1 MSMSDEELTNVARQ
15 AARANG
21 CTCIPD
27 ITLLPIDIEGLADE
41 LSGPVRILNEDV
53 ESGRRE
59 AREWDLDERTAAKA
73 RAEALVLLEE
83 LSTDRGFSWSDIA
96 RLCGV
101 SVSAVRKWRSGET
114 PSPERRRDLARLAAF
129 VDLLDEIAPI
139 ADPATWMLMRLVD
152 RHTVTAAHLYLE
164 GRSNDLL
171 EHAQGHLG
179 VNDLLDR
186 WNPDWRSSTQSD
198 WQVVV
203 ASDGHRSIT
212 RRRTQAMAVN

>member
-1 MSMSDEELTNVARQ
+1 MDDPLSPAEECMLKWGARL
-15 AARANG
+15 AVMRAR
-21 CTCIPD
+21 
-27 ITLLPIDIEGLADE
+27 
-41 LSGPVRILNEDV
+41 RK
-53 ESGRRE
+53 
-59 AREWDLDERTAAKA
+59 LDERTAAKA

-152 RHTVTAAHLYLE
+152 RHTVTAAHLYLD

-212 RRRTQAMAVN
+212 RRV